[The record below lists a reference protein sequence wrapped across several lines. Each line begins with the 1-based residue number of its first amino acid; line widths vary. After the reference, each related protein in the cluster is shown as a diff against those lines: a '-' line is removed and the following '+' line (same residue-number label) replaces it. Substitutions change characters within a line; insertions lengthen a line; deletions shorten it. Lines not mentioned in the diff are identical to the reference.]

1 MVEIVSASTSSRI
14 DYRLILLIFVGVF
27 GFQAFLNI
35 LTDEVDVENSII
47 VISSVSQLATAI
59 AALFVSKRYW
69 GTHVF
74 GKSYLALSI
83 AYFFVFFGETTYNVY
98 AFVYEID
105 PYPSFADLFFFL
117 LYPFTFIH
125 LLLNIR
131 FFQPNVSI
139 SDKLWVIALPIAIT
153 AFYSYY
159 SFIETGEIN
168 FDFYYGIGFVAGAA
182 VTISLAILGTKILR
196 KVPLGRAWFV
206 LMIGILLG
214 TIGDVWYHH
223 LEISESFDTSHVVN
237 LFWYASY
244 WLIVYSLYKHGKI
257 F

>member
-1 MVEIVSASTSSRI
+1 LAEIVSADSSSKI
-14 DYRLILLIFVGVF
+14 DYRVILLIFVGVF

-35 LTDEVDVENSII
+35 LPDETDIENSII
-47 VISSVSQLATAI
+47 VISSVSQLATAV

-69 GTHVF
+69 GTNVF

-83 AYFFVFFGETTYNVY
+83 AYFFVFFGEMTYNIY

-117 LYPFTFIH
+117 LYPFSLIH

-131 FFQPNVSI
+131 FFQPNVVI
-139 SDKLWVIALPIAIT
+139 TDKLWVIALPITIT

-159 SFIETGEIN
+159 AFFETGKVN
-168 FDFYYGIGFVAGAA
+168 FDFYYGIGFVVGAA
-182 VTISLAILGTKILR
+182 IITSFAILGTKILW
-196 KVPLGRAWFV
+196 KVPLGRAWFI

-214 TIGDVWYHH
+214 TVGDVWYHH
-223 LEISESFDTSHVVN
+223 LEISQSFDTSHVVN